1 MTSSCILNV
10 LELFLSTNHFLF
22 FCFRDYIDECGYF
35 STDRDGVIT
44 FEYSKE
50 FPIVN
55 IYQMENDGDYYVHI
69 DFSFPPELS
78 DDIQIAVEQVNQE
91 LKHNSSCF
99 IKGNLLTY
107 RQEKS
112 CIAYIDNGEEVRE
125 YIRGIFSD
133 FEENA
138 VVLKQLIEKFGD
150 NIETE
155 KIV

>member
-10 LELFLSTNHFLF
+10 LNLFLSTYHFLF

-35 STDRDGVIT
+35 STDRDGVIS

-50 FPIVN
+50 FPVVN
-55 IYQMENDGDYYVHI
+55 IYQGTNESYYFHI

-78 DDIQIAVEQVNQE
+78 DDIQIALEQVNQE

-112 CIAYIDNGEEVRE
+112 CIACVDNGEEVRE

-150 NIETE
+150 NIEAE